1 MRSYYSNRLFLL
13 LLTGFLIF
21 GTLSFNSYAQED
33 NTTSASELVLILDAS
48 GSMWGQIEGENKISI
63 AKEVLKNLIGE
74 LPDNSEV
81 GLIAYGHNKKGDCKD
96 IETIVEPGPLDKA
109 AINTQIDALN
119 PKGKTPIT
127 DSVLMAF
134 DLVKANEN
142 ATTVILVSD
151 GIETCGGDPCQA
163 VKEAKEAGINF
174 IMHVVGF
181 DVGDV
186 DVSELEC
193 AAQAG
198 GGLYLSAQNADELT
212 QALETAV
219 EIPAELPMGKLSVK
233 VTGEGKLQD
242 AYLVLTNTTTG
253 EELKAQRT
261 YTKPNTNPRI
271 ISLPDGVYDLEVRP
285 QGMKGVQNKTISG
298 IEIKEGEVVE
308 KEVNFGFGELSV
320 KVVRNE
326 KLTDATVH
334 IIKSET
340 EERVAQGRTYT
351 KPASN
356 PKVMKL
362 EPGIYNVEVTALEIK
377 TSPKQVIE
385 GVEIVSGEMVE
396 KVVDYSSGT
405 LKIGSL
411 KGEKLHDSVVKIIDA
426 STQEQVAQ
434 SRTYT
439 GAKSNPKTFELPPG
453 VYNVIVEPLGIKGIS
468 PQTFESIEIKAGE
481 TVEET
486 AQFSGGTLKVGAF
499 EGEKFMDAIVYITN
513 PDTDEQV
520 TQGRTYKSSKT
531 NPKTFELSPGT
542 YDVSVKALGI
552 TNNPIQEYKGIE
564 ITPAETIVKEVQ
576 FESGTLKIGA
586 KDGEKLV
593 QSTITIVNSRTGE
606 RVTSAITYPQS
617 KSNPKVFVL
626 TPGSYDITV
635 TAAKMSTKPS
645 KEFTSVELTAGQTIE
660 EVVQFPRGVIS
671 VSATNGQENIE
682 SVVRIKDPRTT
693 EELTY
698 AYTDAKPKN
707 NPKEFILPPGS
718 YDVIVEA
725 YKMEGKPE
733 KSFNIDLNG
742 EEKSDLKADFSN

>member
-1 MRSYYSNRLFLL
+1 MRSYYSYRVVFLFLTTLL
-13 LLTGFLIF
+13 LLGN
-21 GTLSFNSYAQED
+21 LSYLAKAQTD
-33 NTTSASELVLILDAS
+33 DSVSASDLVLILDAS
-48 GSMWGQIEGENKISI
+48 GSMWGQIEGQNKISI
-63 AKEVLKNLIGE
+63 AKDVLKNLIGE
-74 LPDNSEV
+74 LPDDSEV
-81 GLIAYGHNKKGDCKD
+81 GLIAYGHNKKGDCDD
-96 IETIVEPGPLDKA
+96 IETIVQPGPLDKA
-109 AINTQIDALN
+109 AINKQIDALN

-271 ISLPDGVYDLEVRP
+271 ISLPDGVYDLEVKP
-285 QGMKGVQNKTISG
+285 QGMQGVQNKTVAG

-308 KEVNFGFGELSV
+308 KEIDFGFGELSV
-320 KVVRNE
+320 KVVRND
-326 KLTDATVH
+326 KLMDSTV
-334 IIKSET
+334 KVLNPET
-340 EERVAQGRTYT
+340 EESVTQGRTYE
-351 KPASN
+351 KPTSN
-356 PKVMKL
+356 PKIMKL
-362 EPGIYNVEVTALEIK
+362 EPGIYNVEVTALGID
-377 TSPKQVIE
+377 TNPKQTIE
-385 GVEIVSGEMVE
+385 GIEITNGATVE

-411 KGEKLHDSVVKIIDA
+411 KGKKLHDSVVKIIDV
-426 STQEQVAQ
+426 STEEQVAQ

-439 GAKSNPKTFELPPG
+439 GPKSNPKTFELPPG

-468 PQTFESIEIKAGE
+468 PQTFENIEVKAGE

-499 EGEKFMDAIVYITN
+499 EGEKFMDSIIYITN
-513 PDTDEQV
+513 SDTEEQV
-520 TQGRTYKSSKT
+520 TQGRTYKSSKS
-531 NPKTFELSPGT
+531 NPKSFELSPGT
-542 YDVSVKALGI
+542 YDISVKALGI
-552 TNNPIQEYKGIE
+552 INNPIQEFKGIQ
-564 ITPAETIVKEVQ
+564 ISPAETIVKEVQ
-576 FESGTLKIGA
+576 FETGTLKIGA

-593 QSTITIVNSRTGE
+593 DSTITILNSRTGE
-606 RVTSAITYPQS
+606 RVSSVLTYPQS
-617 KSNPKVFVL
+617 KSNPKVFIL

-635 TAAKMSTKPS
+635 TAGKMSTKPS
-645 KEFTSVELTAGQTIE
+645 KEFTAVELAAGQTIE
-660 EVVQFPRGVIS
+660 EIVQFPRGVIN
-671 VSATNGQENIE
+671 VSATSSGENIE
-682 SVVRIKDPRTT
+682 STVRIKDPRTT
-693 EELTY
+693 EQLTY
-698 AYTDAKPKN
+698 AYTDMKPKN

-718 YDVIVEA
+718 YEVIVEA
-725 YKMEGKPE
+725 YRLEGKPE
-733 KSFNIDLNG
+733 KVFNVDLKAGETLDLNG
-742 EEKSDLKADFSN
+742 DFEQ